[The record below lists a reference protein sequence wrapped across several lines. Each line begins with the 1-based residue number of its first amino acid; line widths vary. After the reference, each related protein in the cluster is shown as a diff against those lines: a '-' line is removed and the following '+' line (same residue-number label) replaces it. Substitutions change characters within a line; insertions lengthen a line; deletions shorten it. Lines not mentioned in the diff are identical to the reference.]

1 MNLKADQR
9 QIVEQIKRQLQISES
24 YSEHRYLPIM
34 EGEEHLIQSKDG
46 FDFFLIPI
54 DEQVADEHE
63 RLEGLFVSIRSGIFA
78 NPSNKISYL

>member
-1 MNLKADQR
+1 MNLKVDQR

-46 FDFFLIPI
+46 FDFFLIQSMNRRLMNMKDWRGYSSVSGLAYLLI
-54 DEQVADEHE
+54 QVIE
-63 RLEGLFVSIRSGIFA
+63 
-78 NPSNKISYL
+78 ISYL

>member
-1 MNLKADQR
+1 MNLKVDQR

-34 EGEEHLIQSKDG
+34 EGQEHLIQSKDG

-54 DEQVADEHE
+54 NEKVLMNMKDWRGFCQYQDWY
-63 RLEGLFVSIRSGIFA
+63 S
-78 NPSNKISYL
+78 